1 MAKKKRGSEK
11 SQRKLL
17 MVGPDAPFQYVEAY
31 KSLRTNLEF
40 LSASTGCKV
49 ILITSSVQE
58 EGKSNVAINL
68 ASTMASGGKRVVL
81 VDSDLRKG
89 SLSRYLHLSH
99 NRPGISNIVAGQ
111 ATLNDALVRFKN
123 VQFTLLPVGPLPPN
137 PSEMLSLPA
146 VEQMFDTL
154 REYYDYIIVDTPP
167 VSVVTDAAV
176 MCRMVDGVVL
186 VVRSGVTTIQGAQL
200 SKKKLEAVGARI
212 LGVVL
217 NDYDA
222 RRIGRR
228 DGYSYAYSYNY
239 YAGDDQSEDK
249 KATLS

>member
-1 MAKKKRGSEK
+1 
-11 SQRKLL
+11 

-123 VQFTLLPVGPLPPN
+123 VQFTLLPVGPLLTPARC
-137 PSEMLSLPA
+137 SRCRRLSRCL
-146 VEQMFDTL
+146 
-154 REYYDYIIVDTPP
+154 TPCASIMITSSWIP
-167 VSVVTDAAV
+167 
-176 MCRMVDGVVL
+176 
-186 VVRSGVTTIQGAQL
+186 
-200 SKKKLEAVGARI
+200 
-212 LGVVL
+212 
-217 NDYDA
+217 
-222 RRIGRR
+222 RRFR
-228 DGYSYAYSYNY
+228 
-239 YAGDDQSEDK
+239 
-249 KATLS
+249 L